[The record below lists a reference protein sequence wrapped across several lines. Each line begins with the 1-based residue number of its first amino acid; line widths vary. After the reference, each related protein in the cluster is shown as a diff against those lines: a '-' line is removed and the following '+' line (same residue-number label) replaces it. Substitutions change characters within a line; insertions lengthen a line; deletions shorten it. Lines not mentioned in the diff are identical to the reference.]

1 MTLTALTSGNSPAIT
16 RLHSTKKPKPSMD
29 DIDQRSESDN
39 VVMDNTIAIEEPDA
53 LPQLKRF
60 GEIDE
65 PITPLDENSYVF
77 DLEQSSF
84 TSKSLGGSAVFVD
97 GYHDEVNE
105 QKPLDPSAFGDNID
119 DTSDVESVDAEKN
132 DTPPTSTL
140 TNEDQNLSVAEK
152 TDLQTGID
160 NETAKTKNSTTQLV
174 GSLMDKL
181 RVSEVF
187 NAAKA
192 KGADDQNRPNFE
204 FSRHIS
210 GDQLQN
216 ILKSVNAKELME
228 SSDSESVKETLM
240 HIQQAALDEVQE
252 QEDQKGV
259 VDEMLEALATSS
271 GVSGLAGAIS
281 EQLRSQDVIEE
292 AAERQPMD
300 LESESSVLSEEELRP
315 ESLKE
320 PEEPIFHVDLSA
332 CTSRQSSRFNSDYD
346 EYWREYGLQFIVML
360 CIALLALTINILG
373 R

>member
-1 MTLTALTSGNSPAIT
+1 
-16 RLHSTKKPKPSMD
+16 
-29 DIDQRSESDN
+29 
-39 VVMDNTIAIEEPDA
+39 MDNAVAIEEADA

-65 PITPLDENSYVF
+65 PVTPLDENSYVF
-77 DLEQSSF
+77 DLEQSSL

-97 GYHDEVNE
+97 GHNDEDNE
-105 QKPLDPSAFGDNID
+105 QKPLDPSSFGDNIED
-119 DTSDVESVDAEKN
+119 DTSDVESIDTEEN
-132 DTPPTSTL
+132 DTPPMATL
-140 TNEDQNLSVAEK
+140 TNEDQTLGEEET
-152 TDLQTGID
+152 TDLQVDID
-160 NETAKTKNSTTQLV
+160 DETAKAQNSTTQLV

-216 ILKSVNAKELME
+216 ILKSVNTKELIE
-228 SSDSESVKETLM
+228 SSDSESVRETLM
-240 HIQQAALDEVQE
+240 HIQQAALEEVQE

-259 VDEMLEALATSS
+259 VDEMLEAIATSS
-271 GVSGLAGAIS
+271 GVSELAGAIS

-300 LESESSVLSEEELRP
+300 LESESSVFSDDELRP

-320 PEEPIFHVDLSA
+320 PEEPIIHVDLSA
-332 CTSRQSSRFNSDYD
+332 CTSRQSSRFNSGNEELVNVDDNTADILPFEMANAILDYD
-346 EYWREYGLQFIVML
+346 EYWREYGLQFIFML
-360 CIALLALTINILG
+360 CVALLALTINILG